1 MMVDATDHTIHTI
14 RMTEERSK
22 KRLVIT
28 DAIATLEKNK
38 IPASKDNIMMQIG
51 NVGMKCN

>member
-14 RMTEERSK
+14 RITEERSK
-22 KRLVIT
+22 KRFVIT